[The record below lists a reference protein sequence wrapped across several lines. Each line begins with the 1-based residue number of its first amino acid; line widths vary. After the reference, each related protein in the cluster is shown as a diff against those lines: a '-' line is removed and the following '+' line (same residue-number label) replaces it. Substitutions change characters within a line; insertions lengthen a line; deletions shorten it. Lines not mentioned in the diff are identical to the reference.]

1 MEGKTAE
8 MGQMKQIVQI
18 VTPTNSNVLLMDN
31 VSTSPGN
38 AMEGK
43 TVEMGQ
49 MKDIVFACPTNSN
62 VQHKTSV
69 LKGPGD
75 VSDEENCSGG
85 NQYLSLD
92 CHANQFQCTSQGQ
105 CINLSWKCDGRK
117 DCRDGSDEGL
127 FLLARPIPMYNTRPV
142 Y

>member
-69 LKGPGD
+69 LKGPGN
-75 VSDEENCSGG
+75 VTEGMTAEMGRMKKIVQVGTSSGTFG
-85 NQYLSLD
+85 TGGRRRCCCNL
-92 CHANQFQCTSQGQ
+92 TS
-105 CINLSWKCDGRK
+105 S
-117 DCRDGSDEGL
+117 
-127 FLLARPIPMYNTRPV
+127 
-142 Y
+142 